1 MRRGTYFKERHM
13 SACAVWAWVLAVVAI
28 AAVGFA
34 YRYKNLANRMKT
46 RARIYMRYVPTD
58 QLTERER
65 IIFDD
70 LKKDIGIK

>member
-1 MRRGTYFKERHM
+1 M
-13 SACAVWAWVLAVVAI
+13 SACAVWAWVLAVVAMV
-28 AAVGFA
+28 AVGFA

-65 IIFDD
+65 VIFED
-70 LKKDIGIK
+70 LKKDIGVK

>member
-1 MRRGTYFKERHM
+1 M

-28 AAVGFA
+28 VAVGFA

-65 IIFDD
+65 VIFED
-70 LKKDIGIK
+70 LKKDIGAK